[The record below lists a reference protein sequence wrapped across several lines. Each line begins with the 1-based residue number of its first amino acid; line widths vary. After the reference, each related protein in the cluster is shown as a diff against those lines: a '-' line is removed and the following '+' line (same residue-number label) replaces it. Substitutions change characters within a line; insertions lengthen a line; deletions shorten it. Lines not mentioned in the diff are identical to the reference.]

1 MWQPS
6 LWAAMLKTH
15 LPALPADLPG
25 ELQVSVSSAPHLWFG
40 LSHGDV
46 RSKNHGHKHHHHSH
60 AHHHHHAHH
69 GSAHGS
75 AHSGVGHHAHG
86 ARVVMSLASAA
97 AVLPC
102 SASDALLL
110 PLPLPL
116 RPETPPREPTAPAAT
131 PAANANASAAA
142 AGDGGSDE
150 HEHEHSHGFLLSGT
164 HCSGTRWGGDWRGGD
179 AWAFPLAPPAARGTV
194 MGVSLDG
201 CGAVLEIPAAP
212 LELEV
217 EEACTLDVPPA
228 PAHALEEEQWDPRVQ
243 TQVWQ
248 PRIKAAAS
256 RDLYES
262 AAGTAA
268 LFAVDWARLAAKPS
282 IKKVRGVSV

>member
-1 MWQPS
+1 
-6 LWAAMLKTH
+6 MLKTH

-25 ELQVSVSSAPHLWFG
+25 ALQVSVSSAPHLWFG

-46 RSKNHGHKHHHHSH
+46 RSKSHGHKHHHHSH

-131 PAANANASAAA
+131 PAANANANAANA
-142 AGDGGSDE
+142 NANADGGSDE